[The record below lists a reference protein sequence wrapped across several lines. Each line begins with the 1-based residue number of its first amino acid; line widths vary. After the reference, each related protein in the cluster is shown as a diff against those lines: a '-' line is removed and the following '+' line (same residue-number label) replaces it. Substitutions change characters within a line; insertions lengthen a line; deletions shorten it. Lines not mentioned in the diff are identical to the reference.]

1 MRSLA
6 KERGGTLPPRIV
18 PSVSSE
24 PTDTGSS
31 TRAKP
36 LRTVAVVGNV
46 AVGKSVLCDQLCARD
61 GRCSV
66 SLPGTALEVPVGN
79 LQHGLFSRSP
89 DGTRIIDAPGMYS
102 VFSRSEDGMVCRQL
116 LLSGELDALVQVLD
130 AKNLRRSLVIAL
142 QLAEFELPTVFAL
155 NMVDMAQA
163 RGIEISTDALEE
175 RLGAEVLPT
184 VALERRGVGEIPAM
198 LGKARRP
205 RRPVT
210 FPAPIEDMLGLI
222 CQLLAGAQIP
232 ARALAILLLAEAP
245 AAREYVEEHFG
256 KGMVDQVER
265 LVSSLRRD
273 FNRPLDVV
281 LTESYAATAD
291 RFVRQSQQVHQ
302 HSPLFMTRFG
312 LWAQQIS
319 TGIPIALAI
328 LVAMYLFV
336 GLFGATYLVDLL
348 NNKIFTGILTPLF
361 EAIVEPIPSAFV
373 RSALVDADFGVL
385 TTGLFLAF
393 GIVMPVMICF
403 YLFFGVLEESGYLPR
418 FSVLMQRL
426 MKRIGLNGK
435 GVIPL
440 VMGFSCVTMALL
452 TTRMLDSRKQRLIAS
467 VLLTL
472 VIPCAPLIAVMLVIL
487 VKMPW
492 YTSGFVFGFLLL
504 QTMVVG
510 VLADRLIP
518 GGHAELMLE
527 LPPMRA
533 PGARSILVT
542 TWRRTWTFM
551 KEAVP
556 LFLLAA
562 FLVFLFDYVGGL
574 RLLENAVQPL
584 MNGLLG
590 LPESAVRVFMKTIIR
605 REVGAVEL
613 DLLAADF
620 SNLQLVVSLLTMTLL
635 IPCVNTLVVL
645 FKERGAR
652 VASATLAG
660 IFVYALLAGGLVNH
674 VCRALGIT
682 FA

>member
-1 MRSLA
+1 M
-6 KERGGTLPPRIV
+6 
-18 PSVSSE
+18 SSE
-24 PTDTGSS
+24 PTDTGAS
-31 TRAKP
+31 TRDKP
-36 LRTVAVVGNV
+36 LRTAAVIGNV

-61 GRCSV
+61 GRCNV
-66 SLPGTALEVPVGN
+66 SLPGTTLEVPVGN
-79 LQHGLFSRSP
+79 LQHGVFSRSP

-130 AKNLRRSLVIAL
+130 AKNLRRSLVVAL

-155 NMVDMAQA
+155 NMLDMAQA
-163 RGIEISTDALEE
+163 RGIEISIDALEE
-175 RLGAEVLPT
+175 RLGAEVHPT
-184 VALERRGVGEIPAM
+184 VALERRGVGELPA
-198 LGKARRP
+198 LLDKARRP
-205 RRPVT
+205 RCPVV
-210 FPAPIEDMLGLI
+210 FPAPIEDTLGLVS
-222 CQLLAGAQIP
+222 QLLAGAEIP
-232 ARALAILLLAEAP
+232 ARALSILLLAEAP
-245 AAREYVEEHFG
+245 AAREYVEERFG
-256 KGMVDQVER
+256 KGMIDQVDR

-281 LTESYAATAD
+281 LTESYAAAAD

-312 LWAQQIS
+312 LWAQQLS

-348 NNKIFTGILTPLF
+348 NHRIFSGILTPFF
-361 EAIVEPIPSAFV
+361 EAIVEPIPSAFI

-393 GIVMPVMICF
+393 GIVMPVMLCF
-403 YLFFGVLEESGYLPR
+403 YLFFGLLEESGYLPR
-418 FSVLMQRL
+418 FSVLMQRI

-452 TTRMLDSRKQRLIAS
+452 TTRMLDSRKQRMIAS
-467 VLLTL
+467 LLLVLVL
-472 VIPCAPLIAVMLVIL
+472 PCAPLLAVMLVIL
-487 VKMPW
+487 AKMPW
-492 YTSGFVFGFLLL
+492 YASVFVFGFLLL
-504 QTMVVG
+504 QTLLVG
-510 VLADRLIP
+510 VLADKVIP

-542 TWRRTWTFM
+542 TWRRTWAFM

-574 RLLENAVQPL
+574 RLLENAVRPL

-605 REVGAVEL
+605 REAGAVEL

-620 SNLQLVVSLLTMTLL
+620 SNLQLVVALLTMTLL

-652 VASATLAG
+652 VAGATLAG

-674 VCRALGIT
+674 VCRALGIN